1 MNIGQI
7 VMVKKGLSLIKCVVV
22 DIDATYVTLH
32 MEYKKGKG
40 TDFKMK
46 LDSKEILKA
55 IDTEAFI
62 PKNNLA

>member
-40 TDFKMK
+40 TDFKIK
-46 LDSKEILKA
+46 LDSNEIHKA

-62 PKNNLA
+62 SKNNLA

>member
-7 VMVKKGLSLIKCVVV
+7 VMVKKGLSLIKCIVV

-46 LDSKEILKA
+46 LDSKEIIKA

-62 PKNNLA
+62 SKNNLA